1 MICSRSPASLTGILL
16 SSAVVSYLF
25 VVFIVSVSSNQTFRT
40 SRFLEHRIT
49 KIQKNTNFVEYLPTE
64 FSLASLG
71 GFSSAP

>member
-25 VVFIVSVSSNQTFRT
+25 VVFIVSVSSNQTFR
-40 SRFLEHRIT
+40 RVEHRIT